1 MKFTGTDRGF
11 QRAPT
16 AGTSNLFIA
25 GWILPLEKSMVVIR
39 FRNPRGIGF
48 S

>member
-11 QRAPT
+11 QRAS
-16 AGTSNLFIA
+16 AGGSSNLFIA
-25 GWILPLEKSMVVIR
+25 RWILPLEKSMVVTR